1 MTAIIPDSPEWK
13 RFEAAVPNPATL
25 KTYSLSV
32 RQFLDHAG
40 LDNVAF
46 ADLGKKDAD
55 GAEALV
61 QEYIGHMRTR
71 AAGREIAPGSIRARF
86 GPVKLYCVMNRVRL
100 DWEFLSRQLPR
111 GRRYADDRAPTREE
125 IRRVLNLCTLR
136 IKVAV
141 EFMASGGIRVGAW
154 DYMSVRDVE
163 PVMRGDALVA
173 GRVTVYRGEPEQYVC
188 FVTPEAYQLHSEYM
202 GYRRVHG
209 EEVLDGAPLIRDEF
223 AVSRGRKGTASVVR
237 RFPSTFV
244 ERELCRVLTKSG
256 LREERKRRYDFKA
269 AHGFRKWFKTQAEQ
283 VMKPAN
289 VEVLMGHSIGIS
301 DSYYRPT
308 ERELLEDYLKAVPL
322 LSITEFRDVSEV
334 EEKLRAEFEARLAR
348 LEGEMREYLKG
359 QAASS
364 TRPPPTPMPRAGT
377 SES

>member
-1 MTAIIPDSPEWK
+1 MTAIIPGSPEWE
-13 RFEAAVPNPATL
+13 RFQAAVPNPATRKEYFL
-25 KTYSLSV
+25 CV
-32 RQFLDHAG
+32 RHFLQHAG
-40 LDNVAF
+40 MNNVEF
-46 ADLGKKDAD
+46 AETAAKNQRKAEDLVLA
-55 GAEALV
+55 
-61 QEYIGHMRTR
+61 YIGHLK
-71 AAGREIAPGSIRARF
+71 GRVGRGELAPGSVRNRVK
-86 GPVKLYCVMNRVRL
+86 PVKLYCTMNRVRL
-100 DWEFLSRQLPR
+100 DWEFMSRTMPK

-125 IRRVLNLCTLR
+125 IRRILNLCTLR

-163 PVMRGDALVA
+163 PVMRGETLLA

-188 FVTPEAYQLHSEYM
+188 FVTPEAYQLYSEYM
-202 GYRRVHG
+202 DYRRVHG
-209 EEVLDGAPLIRDEF
+209 EEVAEGAPLVRDEF

-237 RFPSTFV
+237 RFPSSFV

-256 LREERKRRYDFKA
+256 LRGERRRRYDFKA

-289 VEVLMGHSIGIS
+289 VELLMGHSIGIS

-359 QAASS
+359 QAVSAAQLA
-364 TRPPPTPMPRAGT
+364 PTPTPRVGT
-377 SES
+377 SGP